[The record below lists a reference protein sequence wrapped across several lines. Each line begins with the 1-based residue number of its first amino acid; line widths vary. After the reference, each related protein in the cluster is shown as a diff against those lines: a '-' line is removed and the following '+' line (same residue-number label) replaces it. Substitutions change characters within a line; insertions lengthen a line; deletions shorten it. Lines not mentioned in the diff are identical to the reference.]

1 MFYRNAI
8 VAVLIGVSLSAC
20 SADPQ
25 PAQAPK
31 PVATT
36 TSAPDGS
43 QDFMRQYLANLAG
56 LAAPTQLQR
65 PQPTTLEELLVP
77 PA

>member
-25 PAQAPK
+25 PA
-31 PVATT
+31 PVATPAATT

-43 QDFMRQYLANLAG
+43 QDFMRQYLENLAK
-56 LAAPTQLQR
+56 LAAPTQQLR
-65 PQPTTLEELLVP
+65 PQPTTLEEYLKP